1 MHEIKLWPVHN
12 SGKFSLRNSLFETVK
27 LIKNT
32 YLDKYYYFWMW
43 YYIWYMRNFFIKKG
57 GFGKNMIIF
66 GVDTSSL
73 FNFDKEKT
81 GILFLG
87 KGVTEG
93 LDDTTLNDDA
103 EFYWTWTKIFFK
115 STL

>member
-1 MHEIKLWPVHN
+1 
-12 SGKFSLRNSLFETVK
+12 
-27 LIKNT
+27 
-32 YLDKYYYFWMW
+32 
-43 YYIWYMRNFFIKKG
+43 
-57 GFGKNMIIF
+57 MIIF

-81 GILFLG
+81 GILFVG

-115 STL
+115 STF